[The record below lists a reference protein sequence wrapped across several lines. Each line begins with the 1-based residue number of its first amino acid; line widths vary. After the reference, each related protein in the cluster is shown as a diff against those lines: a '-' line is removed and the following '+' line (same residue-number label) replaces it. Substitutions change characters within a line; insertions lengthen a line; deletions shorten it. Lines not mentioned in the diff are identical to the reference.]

1 MSQRIQ
7 PGNLV
12 LYKSR
17 PARVTEVSD
26 KIEIAVAGGG
36 KSRRVRDKDV
46 QFLHPG
52 PVADLDNLDAGTG
65 DLDEA
70 RELLDGETVP
80 LPELAE
86 LVYGDYTPP
95 TAWSAWQLVAD
106 GLYFTGT
113 PEAITA
119 RDPAEVDAEIAQREE
134 KAAREAAW
142 DGLIA
147 RLSAGTMA
155 EEDVKELAEVER
167 LALGRT
173 TASRILQ
180 ALSINETREHAHR
193 LLTRVGYW
201 PEEYNPHPARF
212 EAPSESA
219 SHPVPDLP
227 AEDRL
232 DLTHLDAWAID
243 DEGSEDPDDAI
254 SIDGDRLWVHV
265 ADAASLVA
273 PDSELDLEAR
283 SRGANLYLPEGV
295 ITMLPPRVTHQL
307 GLGLLEVSP
316 ALSVGMRV
324 DDEGHL
330 HDIEVRLSSVRVT
343 RVSYR
348 EANGR
353 MDEPGFA
360 AIHDFT
366 KRFRARR
373 FANDA
378 ARIDLPEVGVR
389 LVDGD
394 IRFKPIEAIPSRE
407 MVTDAMLMAGE
418 AVARFALEHDIPVP
432 FVGQPAPE
440 EIQHPEKPSEMYAYR
455 RLFKPSTASTVEQAH
470 FGLGLPLYTRATSPL
485 RRYFDLL
492 THQQLRSH
500 LLGTEPVPRDALGQR
515 IAEAATASGTV
526 RRTERAANQ
535 HWKLV
540 YLRRHPDWTGE
551 AVVLALEE
559 RRAAVIIPE
568 LALETKLR
576 RTPEMALDATLRIA
590 VQGVDLAD
598 QVARF
603 KVLS

>member
-26 KIEIAVAGGG
+26 KIEIAVASGG
-36 KSRRVRDKDV
+36 KPRRVRDKDV

-65 DLDEA
+65 ELEEA

-80 LPELAE
+80 LSELAE

-113 PEAITA
+113 PEAITT
-119 RDPAEVDAEIAQREE
+119 RDPAEVEAEIAQREE

-212 EAPSESA
+212 DAPSESA

-295 ITMLPPRVTHQL
+295 ITMLPPSVTHQL

-330 HDIEVRLSSVRVT
+330 HDIEVRLTSVRVT

-353 MDEPGFA
+353 MDEPAFA
-360 AIHDFT
+360 AIHDLT

-432 FVGQPAPE
+432 FVGQPTPE
-440 EIQHPEKPSEMYAYR
+440 EIRHPEKPSEMYAYR
-455 RLFKPSTASTVEQAH
+455 RLFKPSTVSTVEQAH

-500 LLGTEPVPRDALGQR
+500 LLGTEPVPREELGQR

-540 YLRRHPDWTGE
+540 YLRRHPDWTGK

-559 RRAAVIIPE
+559 RRAAAVIPE
-568 LALETKLR
+568 LGLETKLR